1 MGTPSGGSFLLP
13 RHPPD
18 GGAPPYNL
26 MYRGRPANFPPRGL
40 CFLHKRGR
48 LGRRDLV
55 QNDASFRS
63 GAEIFHKKARE
74 CKNIHVNL
82 QKLFTIGKTPLE
94 KGGIQ

>member
-18 GGAPPYNL
+18 RETPSYNL
-26 MYRGRPANFPPRGL
+26 MYRDRPENSPPCGL
-40 CFLHKRGR
+40 CFLHKQGR
-48 LGRRDLV
+48 FGREGLV

-63 GAEIFHKKARE
+63 GAEIFHKKARG